1 MFKGRKL
8 VSGFLVGILAIG
20 LVMNAGA
27 ANLQNAKDKKGTLEQ
42 QKNQAESEKNALA
55 EKVRSLSASM
65 KQTEEKLGAKKSEIE
80 EAEQEFIMAKVEEN
94 KQYESM
100 KLRIQYMYEN
110 GNVNYIELFLESD
123 GIVEFLNKAEYIA
136 KLSEYDR
143 NKLKEYQMA
152 VRAVEEKELAL
163 QAEYQELENLQ
174 ASLATQRAEAES
186 LLAQKSKELKALED
200 QLKTLK
206 DQIARAEAEENKR
219 TSDQASQNN
228 SSSTQQVPKP
238 PVVSGNGFFT
248 HPCPGMSYQSSYFGE
263 VRQGIGDSRPHKGHD
278 YAAPKGTPVYAAAAG
293 TVVTAGYSNSAG
305 NWVVI
310 DHGNGLIT
318 KYMHMYQT
326 PLVKAGQKV
335 VKGQHIG
342 GVGTTGQSTGNH
354 LHFQVEIVKIKD
366 GKRETEAVN
375 PSLYM

>member
-80 EAEQEFIMAKVEEN
+80 ETEQELVMSKVEEN

-174 ASLATQRAEAES
+174 ASLATQRAEAEN
-186 LLAQKSKELKALED
+186 LLKQKKQELAGLEKELRDIE
-200 QLKTLK
+200 T
-206 DQIARAEAEENKR
+206 QIANARTEENKQ
-219 TSDQASQNN
+219 TSDNDSQSDSDSN
-228 SSSTQQVPKP
+228 STVELP
-238 PVVSGNGFFT
+238 PMISGNGFFT

-293 TVVTAGYSNSAG
+293 TVVIAGYSNSAG

-326 PLVKAGQKV
+326 PLVKARQKV

-354 LHFQVEIVKIKD
+354 LHFQVEVVGED
-366 GKRETEAVN
+366 GKGIPVN